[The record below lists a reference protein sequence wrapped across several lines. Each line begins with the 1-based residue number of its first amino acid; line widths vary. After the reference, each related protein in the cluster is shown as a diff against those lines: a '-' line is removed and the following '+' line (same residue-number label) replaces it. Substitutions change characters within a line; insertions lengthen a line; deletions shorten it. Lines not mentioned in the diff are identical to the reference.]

1 MMRWIVWLLSGWR
14 IPRYEDDEWR
24 HVPPPI
30 HRARRGGVE
39 YW

>member
-1 MMRWIVWLLSGWR
+1 MTRWLLGLFTRWKIR
-14 IPRYEDDEWR
+14 RLDDEPWR